1 MEQTVK
7 QRLISFIKNK
17 GIGQGKFEK
26 IVGLSNG
33 YLNQL
38 RNEPSRPKLEMII
51 GAFPELNKEW
61 LLTGEGD
68 MLKDTSTLAQP
79 KTLDHVIKYYPNV
92 TGSMGGVEFIDNP
105 NEMTTDIII
114 PGYGDCKYAINAY
127 GNSMSPLIQSGQIVL
142 LSEWQENFVD
152 WGKIYLIVT
161 KTGYRAIKHIFPSDK
176 EDCVICK
183 SENEK
188 DYPPFEV
195 NKSDIIKMYLIH
207 GWICRNEL

>member
-1 MEQTVK
+1 MEVSVK
-7 QRLISFIKNK
+7 QRLIDFINKK
-17 GIGQGKFEK
+17 GISQRKFESS
-26 IVGLSNG
+26 VGLSNG
-33 YLNQL
+33 YINSLRHSPSADKLNTIIDTYPEIN
-38 RNEPSRPKLEMII
+38 RN
-51 GAFPELNKEW
+51 W
-61 LLTGEGD
+61 LLTGEGN
-68 MLKDTSTLAQP
+68 MLKDISNTPQSTSSA
-79 KTLDHVIKYYPNV
+79 HVIKYYPNV

-105 NEMTTDIII
+105 NEMTSDIII

-142 LSEWQENFVD
+142 LSEWLENFVD
-152 WGKIYLIVT
+152 WGKIYLIIT